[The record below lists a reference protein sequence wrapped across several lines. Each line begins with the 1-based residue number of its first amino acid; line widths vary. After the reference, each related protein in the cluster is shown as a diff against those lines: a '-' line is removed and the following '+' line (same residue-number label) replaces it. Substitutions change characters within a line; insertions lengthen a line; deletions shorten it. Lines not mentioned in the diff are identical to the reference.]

1 MITFKQYLDESINDK
16 GLFKAIFVI
25 GLPGSG
31 KSYTITKLSGGVEP
45 RIVNTDRA
53 VEHLTGIT
61 KSKKNIR
68 TDAKTFDKNEDEV
81 DDQWTQDIAD
91 SAQRITV
98 NTLTGYIDGMLPLF
112 VDGTSNNVSRIMH
125 RVGIL
130 ESLGYDVGIVFVN
143 ATFET
148 AVQRA
153 NNRRRK
159 VTQDFIKF
167 VADQN
172 AENVAYLKSKT
183 TFFRQ
188 VDNDAGQ
195 LNDDA
200 LKKAYKSVQAFFS
213 APLKNPV
220 GKRTLAKLEETK
232 QKYLKPSIVTDDKLK
247 QLVNGWY
254 K

>member
-16 GLFKAIFVI
+16 GLFKAIFVV

-31 KSYTITKLSGGVEP
+31 KSYTIAKLSGGVEP
-45 RIVNTDRA
+45 RVVNTDRA

-61 KSKKNIR
+61 KNRKSE
-68 TDAKTFDKNEDEV
+68 DAPDN
-81 DDQWTQDIAD
+81 QWTQDIAD
-91 SAQRITV
+91 SSQRITV
-98 NTLTGYIDGMLPLF
+98 NTLIGYVDGMLPLF

-143 ATFET
+143 TTFET
-148 AVQRA
+148 SVARA
-153 NNRRRK
+153 NSRRRK
-159 VTQDFIKF
+159 VTPDFIKY
-167 VADQN
+167 VAEQN

-183 TFFRQ
+183 SFFRQ

-195 LNDDA
+195 LNDEA
-200 LKKAYKSVQAFFS
+200 LAKAYKAVQAFFS
-213 APLKNPV
+213 SPLKNPV
-220 GKRTLAKLEETK
+220 GKRTIAKLEETK
-232 QKYLKPSIVTDDKLK
+232 QKYLKPSIIADDKLK